1 MEGNTLMDDIKQVV
15 LQKLR
20 MGYSITELIHL
31 CQQMEQELLT
41 LKEYVEAIKDS
52 DFAP

>member
-1 MEGNTLMDDIKQVV
+1 MDDLKQLV

-20 MGYSITELIHL
+20 TGYSITELIHL
-31 CQQMEQELLT
+31 CQKMEQELLT
-41 LKEYVEAIKDS
+41 LKEYVDAIKDS